1 YGMDGKKKELKNQT
15 DVDEVLEKIKDKEF
29 NIDKVN
35 RRERKRNPAKP
46 FITSSLQQDAA
57 RSINFRAKKTMMIAQ
72 QLYEGIDLGKA
83 AGGITGLITYMRT
96 DSTRI
101 SDTAIAEAKGY
112 IEKEYGKSYLGS
124 TKQAKPK
131 EGAQDAHE
139 AIRPTSALLTPESL
153 IRVLST
159 EQFTLY
165 RIIYNHLLASEMA
178 PAVMDRMTIHLLNNG
193 VEFRATRSKIKIYG
207 FMKIYIERTD
217 NEKEEKE
224 VFFPEGEEV

>member
-1 YGMDGKKKELKNQT
+1 NTRSKRDWSSECALPISVAVKMVIDREREIKAFTPEEYWSIGAKFFKDSKNFTGKFYGMDGKKKELKNQT

-101 SDTAIAEAKGY
+101 S
-112 IEKEYGKSYLGS
+112 
-124 TKQAKPK
+124 
-131 EGAQDAHE
+131 
-139 AIRPTSALLTPESL
+139 
-153 IRVLST
+153 
-159 EQFTLY
+159 
-165 RIIYNHLLASEMA
+165 
-178 PAVMDRMTIHLLNNG
+178 
-193 VEFRATRSKIKIYG
+193 
-207 FMKIYIERTD
+207 
-217 NEKEEKE
+217 
-224 VFFPEGEEV
+224 